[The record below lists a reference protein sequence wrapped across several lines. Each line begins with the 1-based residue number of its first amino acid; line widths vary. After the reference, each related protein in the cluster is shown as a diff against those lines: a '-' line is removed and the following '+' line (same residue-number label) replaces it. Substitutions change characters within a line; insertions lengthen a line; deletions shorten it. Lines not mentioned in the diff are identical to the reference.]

1 MQLRSNRVHG
11 GTRIF
16 LAFTALVLVFVWWLI
31 QNWDDFNTRADGFAA
46 LLTFVF
52 LIGAIIAK
60 VIEYWIRGTRRGL
73 GYLRRWRPSWSSVA
87 S

>member
-1 MQLRSNRVHG
+1 ML
-11 GTRIF
+11 
-16 LAFTALVLVFVWWLI
+16 LLVWWLI
-31 QNWDDFNTRADGFAA
+31 QNWDDSNTRADGFAA

-60 VIEYWIRGTRRGL
+60 VIEYWDQRDKAWF
-73 GYLRRWRPSWSSVA
+73 GYPRRWRPSWSSVA